1 MQSFNEGER
10 GRMKAKILAL
20 TLSLALGG
28 CVVTGPLYA
37 DGSAEKNIVVDGMT
51 LRVISRPMFYEAW
64 FISSDEYSLPFNPPD
79 GLVFQDAATKAIELR
94 SGCSVS
100 SSRLGKG
107 ALFLHGFI
115 LKATVKC

>member
-1 MQSFNEGER
+1 MS
-10 GRMKAKILAL
+10 KALLILAL
-20 TLSLALGG
+20 IFPLVG
-28 CVVTGPLYA
+28 CVVTGPLYD

-107 ALFLHGFI
+107 ALFLHVLV